1 MCRGQESIA
10 LNVQVEVLT
19 DMLVQKGFT
28 VSSMHADMEQEKR
41 ELILREFRAGASR
54 ILISTDLLARGIDVQ
69 QVSLVINYDLPANRE
84 NYIHRYFFL
93 NLPLRHEIC
102 SPPQHRT
109 LGSLRSQRRCRQ
121 SDHR

>member
-1 MCRGQESIA
+1 MENKRRVVV
-10 LNVQVEVLT
+10 NVQVEVLT

-84 NYIHRYFFL
+84 NYIHRHFL
-93 NLPLRHEIC
+93 
-102 SPPQHRT
+102 
-109 LGSLRSQRRCRQ
+109 
-121 SDHR
+121 

>member
-1 MCRGQESIA
+1 MAVGRRQGRIA

-84 NYIHRYFFL
+84 NYIHRQFL
-93 NLPLRHEIC
+93 LC
-102 SPPQHRT
+102 VAF
-109 LGSLRSQRRCRQ
+109 
-121 SDHR
+121 